1 MSIAPLAERPG
12 AEAPEAEA
20 PDAGEPD
27 AGAESPEASSPEREP
42 LPAWVFPPK
51 RGFVAGDLDR
61 LRGIP
66 PHTELVD
73 GTLVFVSPQTNF
85 HMSMLFLLESELRRA
100 VSADLRVRREMTV
113 TLGKR
118 QRPEPDIVVVHAEA
132 VKGPKQTAYRPEDVV
147 LAVEVVS
154 AESEVRD
161 RERKPVIYAQA
172 GIVHFW
178 RVEETDDRPT
188 VYVYELDPATRTYA
202 LMGIHHDRLK
212 VSVPFDVDVDL
223 TEVDDL

>member
-1 MSIAPLAERPG
+1 MSIAPLAERPSAG
-12 AEAPEAEA
+12 TPEPEAPE
-20 PDAGEPD
+20 

-85 HMSMLFLLESELRRA
+85 HMSVLFLLESELRRA
-100 VSADLRVRREMTV
+100 VPADLRVRREMTV

-132 VKGPKQTAYRPEDVV
+132 VKGRKQTTYRPEDVV

-154 AESEVRD
+154 DESEIRD
-161 RERKPVIYAQA
+161 RERKPVLYAQA
-172 GIVHFW
+172 GITHFW
-178 RVEETDDRPT
+178 RVEEINDRPT

-212 VSVPFDVDVDL
+212 VSVPFDVDIDL
-223 TEVDDL
+223 TEIDDL